1 MRDADA
7 FHSCA
12 FCRRQAHRV
21 EELEERIRQLTG
33 ELHAT
38 EYVAPHELGLSMTQT
53 RMLGLMLRH
62 DRVVSGDTLFEA
74 TRNHMTRKTE
84 PDQKLMQVQI
94 WKLREKLEPFGLTI
108 ETIFGFGWRLSAE
121 SRAKLQHWPQ
131 AQEEA
136 A

>member
-38 EYVAPHELGLSMTQT
+38 EYVAPHDLGLSMTQT

-62 DRVVSGDTLFEA
+62 DRVVSADTLFEA
-74 TRNHMTRKTE
+74 TRNRVTRRTE
-84 PDQKLMQVQI
+84 PDQKLMQVNI
-94 WKLREKLEPFGLTI
+94 HKLREKLKPHGLVI
-108 ETIFGFGWRLSAE
+108 ETIFGFGWRLTNE
-121 SRAKLQHWPQ
+121 SRAALLNWQHN
-131 AQEEA
+131 EA